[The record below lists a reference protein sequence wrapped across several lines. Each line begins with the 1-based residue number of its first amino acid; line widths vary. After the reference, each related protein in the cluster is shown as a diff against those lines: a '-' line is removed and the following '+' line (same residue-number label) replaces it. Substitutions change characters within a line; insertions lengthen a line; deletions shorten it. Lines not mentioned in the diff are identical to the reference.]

1 MKVIL
6 IKDVKGTGKKNEVKE
21 VSDGYARNFLLPKKL
36 AVPADNTN
44 MKELNEKNKS
54 IENKAQKEY
63 EAAVELG
70 KKMEEMNIV
79 IYSKAGDGGRL
90 FGSIT
95 SKDIAEQLKKQHEI
109 VVDKRK
115 VLLNDPIRTLGS
127 TIVEIKIHQKV
138 VTKIRV
144 DVREKQ

>member
-6 IKDVKGTGKKNEVKE
+6 LKDVKGTGKKGEVKE
-21 VSDGYARNFLLPKKL
+21 VSDGYAKNFLLPKKM
-36 AVPADNTN
+36 AVVADNTN
-44 MKELNEKNKS
+44 IKELNEKNKS
-54 IENKAQKEY
+54 KENKAQKEY

-70 KKMEEMNIV
+70 KKMEDMAIN

-95 SKDIAEQLKKQHEI
+95 SKDIAEQLKKQHSIE
-109 VVDKRK
+109 VDKRK
-115 VLLNDPIRTLGS
+115 VMLDEPIRVLGS
-127 TIVEIKIHQKV
+127 RFVEIKIHQKV
-138 VTKIRV
+138 TTKIRV

>member
-6 IKDVKGTGKKNEVKE
+6 LKDVKGTGKKGEVKE
-21 VSDGYARNFLLPKKL
+21 VSDGYARNFLLPKKV
-36 AVPADNTN
+36 AVIADNTA
-44 MKELNEKNKS
+44 MKELGEKKKS
-54 IENKAQKEY
+54 EEIKAQKEY
-63 EAAVELG
+63 EAAVEQG
-70 KKMEEMNIV
+70 KKMEEMNV
-79 IYSKAGDGGRL
+79 EIYSKAGDGGRL

>member
-6 IKDVKGTGKKNEVKE
+6 LKDVKGTGKKGEMKE
-21 VSDGYARNFLLPKKL
+21 VSDGYARNFLLPKKM
-36 AVPADNTN
+36 AIVADNTAV
-44 MKELNEKNKS
+44 KELNEKNKAA
-54 IENKAQKEY
+54 ENKAQKEY

-79 IYSKAGDGGRL
+79 MYSKAGDGGRL

-95 SKDIAEQLKKQHEI
+95 SKDIAEQLKKQHGI

-115 VLLNDPIRTLGS
+115 VLLNEPIR
-127 TIVEIKIHQKV
+127 V
-138 VTKIRV
+138 
-144 DVREKQ
+144 

>member
-6 IKDVKGTGKKNEVKE
+6 LKDVKGTSKKGEVKE
-21 VSDGYARNFLLPKKL
+21 VSDGYARNFLLPKKV
-36 AVPADNTN
+36 AVIADNTA

>member
-6 IKDVKGTGKKNEVKE
+6 LKDVKGTGKKNEVKE

-79 IYSKAGDGGRL
+79 IYSKAGDGVRL

>member
-6 IKDVKGTGKKNEVKE
+6 LKDVKGTGKKGEVKE
-21 VSDGYARNFLLPKKL
+21 VSDGYARNFLLPKKV
-36 AVPADNTN
+36 AVIADNTA

-144 DVREKQ
+144 DVKEKK